1 MSTLMTPTSAS
12 LLQPCSLS
20 RSFPAPTAGM
30 SAMGALWRC
39 LTYTPNYRKSSGYRQ
54 PSGSLLQRN
63 QWLLQHATTGQFL
76 QAIAGRELVWT
87 DHPGLAHCWL
97 TTFAI
102 AKVIKSDPDLFGDAS
117 LLQAVARTYV
127 AHPQAP
133 HHWICNA

>member
-20 RSFPAPTAGM
+20 RSFHAPTAGM
-30 SAMGALWRC
+30 SAMGASWHC
-39 LTYTPNYRKSSGYRQ
+39 LTSTPSSKKSSGCRQ

-63 QWLLQHATTGQFL
+63 QWLLQHAITGQFL
-76 QAIAGRELVWT
+76 QTIEGREALWT

-102 AKVIKSDPDLFGDAS
+102 TNMLKSDPDLFGDAS
-117 LLQAVARTYV
+117 LLRATARTYV

>member
-1 MSTLMTPTSAS
+1 MSTLVTPTSAS

-30 SAMGALWRC
+30 SAMGASWHC
-39 LTYTPNYRKSSGYRQ
+39 LTSTASSKKSSDCRLR
-54 PSGSLLQRN
+54 SVSLLQRN
-63 QWLLQHATTGQFL
+63 QWLLQQATTGQFL
-76 QAIAGRELVWT
+76 RTIAGREVLWT

-117 LLQAVARTYV
+117 LLRAVARTYV